1 MIERNHPR
9 DNHMCK
15 VRMFGAW
22 LRMDI
27 SASYEKLARAL
38 FAVGK
43 RNIAEKIC
51 TERGNEAMLLNIN
64 KLE

>member
-1 MIERNHPR
+1 
-9 DNHMCK
+9 MCK